1 MSGLNLED
9 FDEEINGV
17 NLAKLFSKYGP
28 QSVEH
33 KKNQKRSALERRRIS
48 KEEGRNQGKS
58 EERERDL
65 KSEERERVRSG
76 RSSAGGARSSLHN
89 KHHN

>member
-1 MSGLNLED
+1 MGFGANKQLLGGIGGTVSGLNLED

-33 KKNQKRSALERRRIS
+33 KKN
-48 KEEGRNQGKS
+48 
-58 EERERDL
+58 
-65 KSEERERVRSG
+65 
-76 RSSAGGARSSLHN
+76 
-89 KHHN
+89 